1 MDKPWGV
8 DRFPRLVMYSAS
20 MSVVVRRNLDME
32 KSATD
37 QPSWLEL
44 ERIMPIGEVAK
55 LNNLSDDTIKRR
67 HADKIVQLS
76 PRRIGMKVR
85 DALAIG
91 KGNTA

>member
-1 MDKPWGV
+1 M
-8 DRFPRLVMYSAS
+8 
-20 MSVVVRRNLDME
+20 

-37 QPSWLEL
+37 QPTWLEL
-44 ERIMPIGEVAK
+44 ERVLPLPEAAR
-55 LNNLSDDTIKRR
+55 LTNLSDDTLRRR

-91 KGNTA
+91 SGK